1 VSEFADKTVLI
12 TGGTRGIG
20 RACAE
25 TFAQAGARVAICGRN
40 AGTADE
46 AAKEIGGATRG
57 FQADISDPASVDAL
71 IKDVSEAFGPISTL
85 VNNAGITRD
94 GLLMRMKDEDWHAVL
109 NTNLSGLFYCCRAA
123 VRGMIKQRWGRII
136 NISSII
142 GLRGQA
148 GQSNYAA
155 AKAGVL
161 GFTKALAHELAPRNI
176 TVNAIT
182 PGYIATGMTAALDEK
197 LMASIIEHIPL
208 RRAGNTEEVASV
220 VRFLASEG
228 SSYMTGAI
236 IPVDGGLG
244 M

>member
-1 VSEFADKTVLI
+1 
-12 TGGTRGIG
+12 
-20 RACAE
+20 
-25 TFAQAGARVAICGRN
+25 
-40 AGTADE
+40 
-46 AAKEIGGATRG
+46 
-57 FQADISDPASVDAL
+57 
-71 IKDVSEAFGPISTL
+71 
-85 VNNAGITRD
+85 
-94 GLLMRMKDEDWHAVL
+94 VL